1 MFLKIINLLKDHE
14 MNTVKTPQK
23 KDIKKTRENNS
34 FASMPIFKGVT
45 FVSGSISFH
54 LSDNR
59 IITIPL
65 AWVPKLENVTPQVRE
80 SYILRGHF
88 VFWESIDEIIGV
100 KNLLNGSIV
109 PK

>member
-1 MFLKIINLLKDHE
+1 MIRTMKD
-14 MNTVKTPQK
+14 
-23 KDIKKTRENNS
+23 NS
-34 FASMPIFKGVT
+34 FAEIPIFIEVT
-45 FVSGSISFH
+45 FVPGSISFH
-54 LSDNR
+54 LSNDR

-65 AWVPKLENVTPQVRE
+65 GWVPKLESVTKEVRE
-80 SYILRGHF
+80 SYIIRGHF

>member
-1 MFLKIINLLKDHE
+1 

-23 KDIKKTRENNS
+23 KDIRKTRENNS
-34 FASMPIFKGVT
+34 FAEMPNFKEIT
-45 FVSGSISFH
+45 FASGSISFQ

-65 AWVPKLENVTPQVRE
+65 GWVPKLESVTKEVRE
-80 SYILRGHF
+80 SYIIRGHF

>member
-1 MFLKIINLLKDHE
+1 MKRMIRTMKD
-14 MNTVKTPQK
+14 
-23 KDIKKTRENNS
+23 NS
-34 FASMPIFKGVT
+34 FAEIPIFIEVT
-45 FVSGSISFH
+45 FVPGSISFH
-54 LSDNR
+54 LSNDR

-65 AWVPKLENVTPQVRE
+65 GWVPKLESVTKEVRE
-80 SYILRGHF
+80 SYIIRGHF

>member
-1 MFLKIINLLKDHE
+1 M
-14 MNTVKTPQK
+14 
-23 KDIKKTRENNS
+23 ENNS
-34 FASMPIFKGVT
+34 FAEMPVFEKIGFD
-45 FVSGSISFH
+45 SESISFH

-59 IITIPL
+59 IISIPL
-65 AWVPKLENVTPQVRE
+65 AWVPKLERANIEVKE
-80 SYILRGHF
+80 SYIIRSHF